1 MKKQIAKHTLFLIDG
16 SSFLYRAY
24 YALRPMTTPQGV
36 PVGAVY
42 GFCRMIKKLLDDFQ
56 PEHLVLTWDSKGPTE
71 RHEMLS
77 SYKATRQAA
86 PSDLGTQKELIQ
98 KFADIIGM
106 CQVQKPGV
114 EADDL
119 MYSLAQDFVQQGYEI
134 ILVTSDKDMGQMVS
148 DKILMYDAFKDIML
162 DQKAVEEKYGFPLE
176 KLPFYFALIG
186 DTSDNIPGV
195 AGVGPKT
202 AVELV
207 QKFESL
213 EDLYKKLDQVPRER
227 TRELLTTNKENAFL
241 SKELFLL
248 RYHKLGL
255 EIDHCK
261 IALAQWTAARHFFE
275 ELSFKSLLKE
285 MPAKEKLEWLSEK
298 HGFSFTWITDEA
310 ELERVCHEIKKKRCC
325 AFDTETDG
333 LSPYQAHIMGISLCC
348 EVGKAYYIPLNHAA
362 ISQQLSQEQV
372 LAHLKPIFE
381 SETIK
386 KYAHNAKFDQLVLSK
401 FGIEVNDIAFD
412 TLLAAHL
419 VTPDGQRL
427 GLKFLSTSLLQQEM
441 VSYDDLMKTGPY
453 KNFADVPLD
462 KATEYAAGD
471 AHQTFQLVPILEA
484 KLKEQKQWKL
494 YTTIELPVNRVL
506 FEMEKEGIICN
517 PEVLHEVDKKV
528 SHELKIIRNKIVS
541 FLGDKYKDVNLSS
554 PKQIEEILFHTL
566 KLTPVKKT
574 SKKTGFSTDQEVL
587 NELAKTH
594 PIPGLILR
602 FRELSKLKSTYID
615 ALPTYINPLT
625 GRIHS
630 SFSQTG
636 TATGRLASSEP
647 NLQNIPVDIDH
658 EFSIRDAFEAPRG
671 ERFISADYSQ
681 IELRVLAYFSQEPQ
695 LINAFVKGEDIHA
708 LTAAGIFGVK
718 LDEVTS
724 KQRQLGKRINFSIMY
739 GLTPYGLSKD
749 LDISVADAHEYITKF
764 FEQYPKVSAWMER
777 VIEETKEHGYVTTHW
792 GRRRY
797 LPGIYEK
804 NKTLYDLAHR
814 MAINTIAQGTSAE
827 LVKLGMIQVHEQ
839 LQKMNDGAKIVLQI
853 HDELL
858 ITVPTDAVEKTEK
871 FVTKTLESVV
881 DWNVPLVVN
890 TRHGKTWG
898 DVTK

>member
-1 MKKQIAKHTLFLIDG
+1 MKKEISKHTLFLIDG

-71 RHEMLS
+71 RHELFPT
-77 SYKATRQAA
+77 YKATRQAA

-119 MYSLAQDFVQQGYEI
+119 MYSLAEDFVKRGHEI
-134 ILVTSDKDMGQMVS
+134 ILVTSDKDMGQIVS
-148 DKILMYDAFKDIML
+148 DKIKVYDAFKDIML
-162 DQKAVEEKYGFPLE
+162 DKAALEEKYGFPIE

-195 AGVGPKT
+195 AGIGPKT
-202 AVELV
+202 ATELV
-207 QKFESL
+207 QNFDSL
-213 EDLYKKLDQVPRER
+213 EDLYKRLDKVARER
-227 TRELLTTNKENAFL
+227 TRELLEKNRENAFL

-248 RYHKLGL
+248 RYHTLGL
-255 EIDHCK
+255 AIDHCK
-261 IALAQWTAARHFFE
+261 IELNQWTAARHFFE
-275 ELSFKSLLKE
+275 ELSFKSLLKD
-285 MPAKEKLEWLSEK
+285 MPAKEKIVWLSEK
-298 HGFSFTWITDEA
+298 HGFSFTWITEEA
-310 ELERVCHEIKKKRCC
+310 ELERICKEIQKHRHC

-333 LSPYQAHIMGISLCC
+333 LNPYQANIMGISLCC
-348 EVGKAYYIPLNHAA
+348 EVGKAYYIPLGHTSAP
-362 ISQQLSQEQV
+362 QQLTQEQV
-372 LAHLKPIFE
+372 LTQLKPIFE

-419 VTPDGQRL
+419 VVPDGQRI
-427 GLKFLSTSLLQQEM
+427 GLKFLSTALLNQEM
-441 VSYDDLMKTGPY
+441 VSYDELMKTGSY
-453 KNFADVPLD
+453 KRFADVPLD
-462 KATEYAAGD
+462 KATEYGAGD
-471 AHQTFQLVPILEA
+471 AHQTLQLVPILEQ
-484 KLKEQKQWKL
+484 KLKEQHQWNL

-506 FEMEKEGIICN
+506 FEMEKEGIICD
-517 PEVLHEVDKKV
+517 PEVLKEIDKHV
-528 SHELKIIRNKIVS
+528 SRDLKTIRNKIVA
-541 FLGDKYKDVNLSS
+541 FLGEKYEDVNLSS
-554 PKQIEEILFHTL
+554 PKQIEEILFHKL

-587 NELAKTH
+587 NELAKEH
-594 PIPGLILR
+594 PIPGLLLQY
-602 FRELSKLKSTYID
+602 RELSKLKSTYID
-615 ALPTYINPLT
+615 ALPTYINPST
-625 GRIHS
+625 GRIHT

-647 NLQNIPVDIDH
+647 NLQNIPIDIDREH
-658 EFSIRDAFEAPRG
+658 SIRSAFKAPRG
-671 ERFISADYSQ
+671 EQFISADYSQ
-681 IELRVLAYFSQEPQ
+681 IELRVLAYLSQEPQ
-695 LINAFVKGEDIHA
+695 LINAFANGEDVHA
-708 LTAAGIFGVK
+708 RTAAGLFDVK
-718 LDEVTS
+718 LADVTS

-749 LDISVADAHEYITKF
+749 LGISVPEAHQYITKF

-804 NKTLYDLAHR
+804 NRTLYDLAHR
-814 MAINTIAQGTSAE
+814 MAINTEAQGTSAE
-827 LVKLGMIQVHEQ
+827 LVKIGMINVDEQ
-839 LQKMNDGAKIVLQI
+839 LKKMGDGAKIVLQI

-858 ITVPTDAVEKTEK
+858 ITVPNVAVEKTEK
-871 FVTKTLESVV
+871 LVKKTLESVV
-881 DWNVPLVVN
+881 DWNVPLEVSV
-890 TRHGKTWG
+890 RHGKNWG
-898 DVTK
+898 EVSK

>member
-1 MKKQIAKHTLFLIDG
+1 MKKEISKHTLFLIDG

-42 GFCRMIKKLLDDFQ
+42 GFCRMIKKLLDDFE
-56 PEHLVLTWDSKGPTE
+56 PEHVVLTWDSKGPTE
-71 RHEMLS
+71 RHELLS

-119 MYSLAQDFVQQGYEI
+119 MYSLAKDFVKQGHEI
-134 ILVTSDKDMGQMVS
+134 ILVTSDKDMGQIVS
-148 DKILMYDAFKDIML
+148 DKIKIYDAFKDVML
-162 DQKAVEEKYGFPLE
+162 DTKALEEKYGFSLE

-195 AGVGPKT
+195 AGIGPKT
-202 AVELV
+202 ATELV
-207 QKFESL
+207 QAFDSL
-213 EDLYKKLDQVPRER
+213 EDLYKRLDKVPRER
-227 TRELLTTNKENAFL
+227 TRELLEKNRENAFL

-248 RYHKLGL
+248 RYHTLAL
-255 EIDHCK
+255 AIDHCK
-261 IALAQWTAARHFFE
+261 IELNQWTSARHFFE
-275 ELSFKSLLKE
+275 ELSFKSLLKD
-285 MPAKEKLEWLSEK
+285 MPAKEKIVWLSEK
-298 HGFSFTWITDEA
+298 HGFSFTWITEEA
-310 ELERVCHEIKKKRCC
+310 ELERVCAEIKKHRHC

-333 LSPYQAHIMGISLCC
+333 LNPYQANIMGISVCC
-348 EVGKAYYIPLNHAA
+348 EVGKAYYIPLGHTSAP
-362 ISQQLSQEQV
+362 QQLTQEQV
-372 LAHLKPIFE
+372 LGHLKPIFE

-386 KYAHNAKFDQLVLSK
+386 KYAHNAKFDQLVLAK

-419 VTPDGQRL
+419 VVPDGQRI
-427 GLKFLSTSLLQQEM
+427 GLKFLSVALLNQEM
-441 VSYDDLMKTGPY
+441 VSYDELMKTGPY
-453 KNFADVPLD
+453 KRFADVPLD
-462 KATEYAAGD
+462 KATEYGAGD
-471 AHQTFQLVPILEA
+471 AHQTLQLVPILEQ
-484 KLKEQKQWKL
+484 KLKEQHQWTL

-506 FEMEKEGIICN
+506 FEMEKEGIICD
-517 PEVLHEVDKKV
+517 PEVLKEIDTRV
-528 SHELKIIRNKIVS
+528 SRDLAVIRKKIVA
-541 FLGDKYKDVNLSS
+541 FLGEKYEDVNLSS
-554 PKQIEEILFHTL
+554 PKQIEDILFNVL
-566 KLTPVKKT
+566 KLTPIKKT

-587 NELAKTH
+587 NELAKEH
-594 PIPGLILR
+594 PIPGLLLQY
-602 FRELSKLKSTYID
+602 RELSKLKSTYID
-615 ALPTYINPLT
+615 ALPTYINPKT
-625 GRIHS
+625 GRIHT

-647 NLQNIPVDIDH
+647 NLQNIPIDIDREH
-658 EFSIRDAFEAPRG
+658 SIRSAFKAPRG
-671 ERFISADYSQ
+671 EQFISADYSQ
-681 IELRVLAYFSQEPQ
+681 IELRVLAYLSQEPH
-695 LINAFVKGEDIHA
+695 LINAFVNGEDVHA
-708 LTAAGIFGVK
+708 RTAAGLFDVK
-718 LDEVTS
+718 LADVTS

-749 LDISVADAHEYITKF
+749 LGIPVSEAHQYITKF

-804 NKTLYDLAHR
+804 NRTLYDLAHR
-814 MAINTIAQGTSAE
+814 MAINTKAQGTSAE
-827 LVKLGMIQVHEQ
+827 LVKIGMINVDEQ
-839 LQKMNDGAKIVLQI
+839 LKKLGGDAKIVLQI

-858 ITVPTDAVEKTEK
+858 ITVPNDAVEKTEK
-871 FVTKTLESVV
+871 LVKKTLESVV
-881 DWNVPLVVN
+881 DWNVPLEVSV
-890 TRHGKTWG
+890 RHGKNWG
-898 DVTK
+898 EASK